1 MTLEEYNRL
10 VLRRMVELGYV
21 PAQERVKHEA
31 VWSKQLKELRQNG
44 WRRA

>member
-10 VLRRMVELGYV
+10 VLRRMAELGYV
-21 PAQERVKHEA
+21 PAHERVKHEA
-31 VWSKQLKELRQNG
+31 IWRNQLKELRQNG